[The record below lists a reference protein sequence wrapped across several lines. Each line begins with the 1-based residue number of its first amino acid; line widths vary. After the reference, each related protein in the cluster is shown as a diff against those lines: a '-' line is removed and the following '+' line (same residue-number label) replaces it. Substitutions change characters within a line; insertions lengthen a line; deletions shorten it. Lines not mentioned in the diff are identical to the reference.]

1 QGGGGVGPS
10 LRASRL
16 TREAMEAVIR
26 RGASGMPAFPDLKDT
41 EVKALLDLV
50 DRWKTGSR

>member
-1 QGGGGVGPS
+1 
-10 LRASRL
+10 
-16 TREAMEAVIR
+16 MEAVIR